1 MTHQITVV
9 GLGVGELA
17 QLPYGIYKRLK
28 ETTQPIYLRTADHPV
43 VSELMAEGMKFTSF
57 DSVYEKH
64 DQFEGV
70 YREIVATLL
79 EQAEKE
85 PIIYAV
91 PGHPLVAESTV
102 QQLLAQTEHLD
113 IIGGQ
118 SFLDPMF
125 AAVGVDPI
133 EGFQLLDAT
142 AFDIDEAQIRQHLL
156 IGQVYDQLVAGD
168 LKVMLMERY
177 PDEHNVTLVT
187 AAGTSRQH
195 VTTVPLHELDHI
207 TTLSNLTTVYVPP
220 VTDQTVLNRDFTTL
234 KHIIARLRG
243 EGGCPWDQEQ
253 THESLKKHLIE
264 ESYELLEAI
273 DLQDDNLMIEELG
286 DVLLQVM
293 LHAQI
298 GLDEGYFDVR
308 DVIGSVSDKMIRR
321 HPHVF
326 GDVEVD
332 SAADVVNN
340 WQEIKAQ
347 EKSDRTYL
355 LDGVTKGAPALLR
368 AEQIQKKVAR
378 VGFEWETVAGA
389 LDKVQEE
396 IQELKE
402 APAEEQLG
410 EFGDILFSLA
420 LVGKYMELSAED
432 ALQQTNDKFIRR
444 FTRMEQLADR
454 PLTELSLT
462 EQDALWNQS
471 KQEEQS

>member
-9 GLGVGELA
+9 GLGVGELE
-17 QLPYGIYKRLK
+17 QLPYGIYKRLT
-28 ETTQPIYLRTADHPV
+28 ETKQPIYLRTADHPV

>member
-1 MTHQITVV
+1 
-9 GLGVGELA
+9 
-17 QLPYGIYKRLK
+17 
-28 ETTQPIYLRTADHPV
+28 
-43 VSELMAEGMKFTSF
+43 
-57 DSVYEKH
+57 
-64 DQFEGV
+64 
-70 YREIVATLL
+70 
-79 EQAEKE
+79 
-85 PIIYAV
+85 
-91 PGHPLVAESTV
+91 
-102 QQLLAQTEHLD
+102 
-113 IIGGQ
+113 
-118 SFLDPMF
+118 
-125 AAVGVDPI
+125 
-133 EGFQLLDAT
+133 
-142 AFDIDEAQIRQHLL
+142 
-156 IGQVYDQLVAGD
+156 
-168 LKVMLMERY
+168 
-177 PDEHNVTLVT
+177 
-187 AAGTSRQH
+187 
-195 VTTVPLHELDHI
+195 
-207 TTLSNLTTVYVPP
+207 
-220 VTDQTVLNRDFTTL
+220 
-234 KHIIARLRG
+234 
-243 EGGCPWDQEQ
+243 
-253 THESLKKHLIE
+253 
-264 ESYELLEAI
+264 
-273 DLQDDNLMIEELG
+273 MIEELG